1 VRRGG
6 STAHLD
12 ERCRADA
19 LQPVTHEKKNLNVRA
34 YDCGMFPDIG
44 KLDQAQYRP
53 DPLVPADT
61 KGGTRKLTAE
71 IGISARQ
78 NAVRNR
84 N

>member
-1 VRRGG
+1 
-6 STAHLD
+6 
-12 ERCRADA
+12 
-19 LQPVTHEKKNLNVRA
+19 
-34 YDCGMFPDIG
+34 MFPDIG